1 MILHYRKQAIR
12 NPLAFSKCLNAE
24 TFTRGE
30 WLGGSVGKW
39 EVGEVVGGNLA
50 QYDRILIIQ

>member
-1 MILHYRKQAIR
+1 M